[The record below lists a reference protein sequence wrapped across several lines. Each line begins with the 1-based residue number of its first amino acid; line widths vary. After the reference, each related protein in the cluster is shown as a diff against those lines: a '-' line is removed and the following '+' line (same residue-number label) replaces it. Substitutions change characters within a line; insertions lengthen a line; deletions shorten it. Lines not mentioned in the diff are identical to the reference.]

1 MEGQDAAEP
10 QAGFLAGVGAFPFCP
25 LPTIHTSLFWKSA
38 VMKDRDLDGYWSGL
52 LLRGCGRCWLFLKQ
66 CLVHYLVPAAGC
78 AGALVL
84 HVTPE
89 VRMVSTGHLEGH
101 DITQRTLEKDER
113 FLEILGLMC
122 VSRMRNT
129 AAVWAD
135 DIKVLQLISK
145 VAADT

>member
-1 MEGQDAAEP
+1 M
-10 QAGFLAGVGAFPFCP
+10 
-25 LPTIHTSLFWKSA
+25 
-38 VMKDRDLDGYWSGL
+38 
-52 LLRGCGRCWLFLKQ
+52 
-66 CLVHYLVPAAGC
+66 VPAAGY

-89 VRMVSTGHLEGH
+89 VRMVSTGHLEVH
-101 DITQRTLEKDER
+101 VITQRTLEKDEQ
-113 FLEILGLMC
+113 FLDILGLMC